1 MLTCR
6 PGYILAT
13 NSGMYNGMLKHNL
26 LKSVTNNLRMSSLNF
41 VELFRRFASF
51 SVLASRTRPV
61 WPDLF
66 TTLSAT
72 LNIYC
77 SSTLMVRLKTRP

>member
-41 VELFRRFASF
+41 VEMHA
-51 SVLASRTRPV
+51 LA
-61 WPDLF
+61 D
-66 TTLSAT
+66 TLSKFSA
-72 LNIYC
+72 
-77 SSTLMVRLKTRP
+77 STSRPPIEYFNLITP